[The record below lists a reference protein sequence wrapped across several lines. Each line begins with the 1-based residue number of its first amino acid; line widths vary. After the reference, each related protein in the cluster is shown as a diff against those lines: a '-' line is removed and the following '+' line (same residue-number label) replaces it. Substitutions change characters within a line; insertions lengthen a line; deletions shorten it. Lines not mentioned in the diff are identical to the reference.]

1 MSDKH
6 NKWGSFF
13 LQWIPGILISV
24 LVIYFLYT
32 LIDFQELRSAI
43 MGIEIKY
50 ILLACFLVLVS
61 LGTRAAGWRSL
72 LSNRINFKDAFFIVS
87 EGYLLNNIIPRSGE
101 IGRALLLSATNNLNV
116 IQGLSAIVIERAFDL
131 AIAAVMFLTTIPFV
145 LAMDWLQ
152 PVAIT
157 LLIIVFVGLLI
168 MFFIAYKKDVAE
180 MWLRKISDRNQF
192 VRRVILPQ
200 FNALLEGL
208 QVLTNPIQILVGLFW
223 IIISW
228 SIWTVLFYMMITA
241 FVKDAHF
248 WWAIFSQSVLA
259 MGIALPSAPAGLG
272 VYEGTAVAALS
283 VFNVPR
289 SSALGVALIVHIIQI
304 LITSA
309 FGLIGFI
316 VQGQSIGETFKKI
329 KARANQ
335 FESKDQE

>member
-6 NKWGSFF
+6 KKWGSFF

-24 LVIYFLYT
+24 VFIYFLNN
-32 LIDFQELRSAI
+32 LIDFQELLSAI
-43 MGIEIKY
+43 MGIEIKH
-50 ILLACFLVLVS
+50 ILITCLLVVVS
-61 LGTRAAGWRSL
+61 LGTRAAGWRAL
-72 LSNRINFKDAFFIVS
+72 LSNRITLKDSFFIVS
-87 EGYLLNNIIPRSGE
+87 EGYFLNNIIPRSGE
-101 IGRALLLSATNNLNV
+101 IGRALLLGATTNLNV
-116 IQGLSAIVIERAFDL
+116 MQGLSAIVIERAFDL

-152 PVAIT
+152 PIVIT
-157 LLIIVFVGLLI
+157 LLIIVFVGLLL

-192 VRRVILPQ
+192 IKKVIFPQ

-208 QVLTNPIQILVGLFW
+208 QVLTNPIQILVGIFW

-228 SIWTVLFYMMITA
+228 SIWTILFYWMVTA
-241 FVKDAHF
+241 FVKDTCF

-283 VFNVPR
+283 VFNIPK
-289 SSALGVALIVHIIQI
+289 SSALGIALILHIIQI
-304 LITSA
+304 LMTSA
-309 FGLIGFI
+309 IGLIGFVI
-316 VQGQSIGETFKKI
+316 QGVSIGETFKKI
-329 KARANQ
+329 KARAKKPQN
-335 FESKDQE
+335 KDQE